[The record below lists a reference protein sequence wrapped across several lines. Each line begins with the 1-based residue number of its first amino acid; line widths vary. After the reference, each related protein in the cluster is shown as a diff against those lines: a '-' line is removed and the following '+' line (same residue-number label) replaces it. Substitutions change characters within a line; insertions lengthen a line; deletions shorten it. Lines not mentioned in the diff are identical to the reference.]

1 MQEILVD
8 KEGYKQFFC
17 ELERLKELSL
27 TSASVGSE
35 AYKDAIGDGWH
46 DNFAFED
53 SIRESR
59 AIASKI
65 DTMLNEQ
72 PYLKIVDDADFGEK
86 YINIGDTIKVLVKYD
101 TDDIE
106 EYTLKL
112 TGKYLPDYDANI
124 QEISLNS
131 PLGKTLYLK
140 KSDDELYYDVNGK
153 IVKIEVLELCK
164 NNNLAK

>member
-1 MQEILVD
+1 MREILVD
-8 KEGYKQFFC
+8 NEGYKQFFC

-72 PYLKIVDDADFGEK
+72 PYLKIVDSADLGEQ
-86 YINIGDTIKVLVKYD
+86 YINIGDTIEVEIKYAD
-101 TDDIE
+101 DDIE
-106 EYTLKL
+106 KEILTL
-112 TGKYLPDYDANI
+112 TGKYIPNNELDI
-124 QEISLNS
+124 KEISLNS
-131 PLGKTLYLK
+131 PLGKSVFQQKVNSIISYFV
-140 KSDDELYYDVNGK
+140 SDN
-153 IVKIEVLELCK
+153 KIEVKILGK
-164 NNNLAK
+164 K

>member
-1 MQEILVD
+1 MKEILVD

-53 SIRESR
+53 SMRESR

-72 PYLKIVDDADFGEK
+72 PYLQIVDSDDLGEQ

-101 TDDIE
+101 IDDVE
-106 EYTLKL
+106 EYILKL
-112 TGKYLPDYDANI
+112 TGKYLPDYDATI

-140 KSDDELYYDVNGK
+140 KVDDELYYEINGK
-153 IVKIEVLELCK
+153 KVEIEVLELCK
-164 NNNLAK
+164 RNKLAK